1 MLNMCWF
8 YVQKVGF
15 AENESPLSY
24 TSRISWQFWVLKE
37 AFLNC
42 FQVNSGVKRWRGA
55 VLGTYSGGIF
65 IFGARTVE
73 HMKNTVALLFWDV
86 VF

>member
-1 MLNMCWF
+1 MRPGLRATG
-8 YVQKVGF
+8 KIGIPPK
-15 AENESPLSY
+15 ALKKD
-24 TSRISWQFWVLKE
+24 RIPLKE

-73 HMKNTVALLFWDV
+73 HMKNTVALLF
-86 VF
+86 